1 MRLQQRMLGKENM
14 PDMRALAA
22 ATVLTLEQMQLMR
35 RDGERWVRFGE
46 IISSAG
52 L

>member
-1 MRLQQRMLGKENM
+1 MRSQQRMLGEENM
-14 PDMRALAA
+14 PDRALAT
-22 ATVLTLEQMQLMR
+22 ATVSTLEQMPLRR
-35 RDGERWVRFGE
+35 RDGRHWVRFGE

>member
-1 MRLQQRMLGKENM
+1 MLGEENM
-14 PDMRALAA
+14 PDRALAT
-22 ATVLTLEQMQLMR
+22 ATVLTLEQTPLMR
-35 RDGERWVRFGE
+35 RDGKLWIRFGD

>member
-1 MRLQQRMLGKENM
+1 M
-14 PDMRALAA
+14 PDRALAT
-22 ATVLTLEQMQLMR
+22 ATILMLEQTQLMR
-35 RDGERWVRFGE
+35 RDGKHWVRFGE